1 MSSNESGTI
10 STRTRSTP
18 RARRKVANH
27 GVLVSWMLPD
37 RISSPMIISA
47 AFLVVGAVTVDEV
60 DEARRVVGR
69 TRRRSQVDDRT
80 ASAMSCPACVLW
92 CVPVRVCL
100 YSDAWVGE
108 RRIHR
113 ERPGESECS
122 KLKNTFLSLAR
133 PFDLTTMMRSVLSTL
148 LVCAAAWATIV
159 TTARASTKKVLV
171 LVDDLAAKQTH
182 STFLK
187 QLAFGGYD
195 VTLSLAS
202 SEDAFLQKV
211 DEWQYDHLVVL
222 GGEGKFGE
230 GVAPAKLLEF
240 FESGRNVYLAINPET
255 SGKARALAKRL
266 GADVEAKRS
275 TVVDPFSSEGSSV
288 KAVVDEAAVDRLLP
302 GVVESGS
309 DVVFVDGIGFSIAPE
324 ATMTVGALHATPTA
338 YATTDGAMDGA
349 KRPTKLGGYSLKLA
363 ALVQGRNNARWVFLF
378 QFRRSLARPPSQFS
392 LTPVV
397 LLLFLRLLLQGGRRG
412 VHSHAVRRGAGPRG
426 AQGQRGVHEGLAVVG
441 VRGAGRPHV
450 VGDQAQARRQR
461 SVESF

>member
-1 MSSNESGTI
+1 
-10 STRTRSTP
+10 
-18 RARRKVANH
+18 
-27 GVLVSWMLPD
+27 MLPD

-255 SGKARALAKRL
+255 SGKAGALAKRL

-302 GVVESGS
+302 GVVESGP
-309 DVVFVDGIGFSIAPE
+309 DVDFVDGIGLSIAPE

-378 QFRRSLARPPSQFS
+378 
-392 LTPVV
+392 
-397 LLLFLRLLLQGGRRG
+397 
-412 VHSHAVRRGAGPRG
+412 
-426 AQGQRGVHEGLAVVG
+426 
-441 VRGAGRPHV
+441 
-450 VGDQAQARRQR
+450 
-461 SVESF
+461 

>member
-1 MSSNESGTI
+1 
-10 STRTRSTP
+10 
-18 RARRKVANH
+18 
-27 GVLVSWMLPD
+27 MLPD

-47 AFLVVGAVTVDEV
+47 AFFVLTVVAPCAAEDATMPLLVLNLADEDTDV
-60 DEARRVVGR
+60 RIVHSHA
-69 TRRRSQVDDRT
+69 DDRAAI
-80 ASAMSCPACVLW
+80 ASAMSS
-92 CVPVRVCL
+92 CL

-113 ERPGESECS
+113 DVSFGPTGRVS
-122 KLKNTFLSLAR
+122 KSFSAFSLAR
-133 PFDLTTMMRSVLSTL
+133 PFDLTIMMRSVLSTL

-159 TTARASTKKVLV
+159 TTARATTKKVLV

-187 QLAFGGYD
+187 QLIFGGYD

-255 SGKARALAKRL
+255 SGKVRALAKRL

-288 KAVVDEAAVDRLLP
+288 EAVVDEAAVDRLLP

-363 ALVQGRNNARWVFLF
+363 ALVQGRNNARWVFFSNALA
-378 QFRRSLARPPSQFS
+378 RSLVYHHSALPLFALSLSHSLLTHPRGSPPLCSSLPPGRPSW
-392 LTPVV
+392 
-397 LLLFLRLLLQGGRRG
+397 
-412 VHSHAVRRGAGPRG
+412 GPRPCCPT
-426 AQGQRGVHEGLAVVG
+426 RC
-441 VRGAGRPHV
+441 
-450 VGDQAQARRQR
+450 
-461 SVESF
+461 